1 MNRLQII
8 QGGILILI
16 LVIGYFTYDYL
27 NKENFNNS
35 NRIDSLEEKE
45 IKFNKGNFITEGSNK
60 IIDLSYKSIDDNGN
74 IYEINSSSGSIDAD
88 NENILLLEKVYAK
101 IFIYNYGTVFINSGY
116 ARYDKISLDTHF
128 FEDVGLKY
136 LNHNVASND
145 LFLEYSKK
153 EVKISNNVKYFDE
166 SNYLIADEMKLDLI
180 TKISKI
186 YMNNKEKKIKLLVK
200 N

>member
-8 QGGILILI
+8 QGSILILI

-35 NRIDSLEEKE
+35 NRIDSSEEKE

-88 NENILLLEKVYAK
+88 NENILLLEKVD
-101 IFIYNYGTVFINSGY
+101 

-166 SNYLIADEMKLDLI
+166 NNYLIADEMKLDLI